1 MAKKDVNFWLDTR
14 GGAYVLQVM
23 TKEVVRNSATRI
35 RDRAV
40 SMSGGSSGHTAQLAV
55 DSGVKGERFAAS
67 VVSLD
72 AATTA
77 QMAHGNYVA
86 KAKDAGRV

>member
-1 MAKKDVNFWLDTR
+1 MARNDVNFWLDTR

-23 TKEVVRNSATRI
+23 SKDMVRNSATRI

-40 SMSGGSSGHTAQLAV
+40 SMSGGQSGHTASLAV
-55 DSGVKGERFAAS
+55 ETAVRGKRVSAR

-77 QMAHGNYVA
+77 QMAHGNYIA